1 MSWPNETSGRA
12 WLRAADIA
20 KAKIK
25 AGKRGNATIKQN
37 PKRQM
42 ASANCRKTAWCAQ
55 WARNAKVL
63 STFLNCQ

>member
-1 MSWPNETSGRA
+1 MSWPNETCGGA

-20 KAKIK
+20 KGKIQ

-42 ASANCRKTAWCAQ
+42 ASANCRKTAWRAQ
-55 WARNAKVL
+55 WARIAQVL
-63 STFLNCQ
+63 ALFLNY